1 MRGPVIFLYGVSMLA
16 SMPFAKGLPGPTTT
30 IRMPTL
36 QMRAVESV
44 SVVGDTLVASP
55 VRVPAVTWTEGIE
68 VSHQGVAIASAYAG
82 TTRVIVLMS
91 SGPGNNPHPAGSAA
105 QTELRD
111 VGTLVVTKAILETCL
126 AETVVAD
133 LVQLHTPES
142 GRPEDGVDRL
152 MTSLGGFALRYPYE
166 GCLLMVALYPLAG
179 DLYLHGECE
188 AVDEYIYHL
197 HPAGLET
204 RLRGFA
210 AQPSDPHEMRKKYLE
225 WADCIAESATK
236 NQPDQT

>member
-1 MRGPVIFLYGVSMLA
+1 MKHELTQARLVSAELAGNGEPVI
-16 SMPFAKGLPGPTTT
+16 
-30 IRMPTL
+30 
-36 QMRAVESV
+36 
-44 SVVGDTLVASP
+44 
-55 VRVPAVTWTEGIE
+55 
-68 VSHQGVAIASAYAG
+68 
-82 TTRVIVLMS
+82 
-91 SGPGNNPHPAGSAA
+91 
-105 QTELRD
+105 
-111 VGTLVVTKAILETCL
+111 TKAILDTGL
-126 AETVVAD
+126 AETVVAG
-133 LVQLHTPES
+133 LVQLYTPES
-142 GRPEDGVDRL
+142 GRPEDGVNRL

-210 AQPSDPHEMRKKYLE
+210 AQPSDPQEMRKKCLE
-225 WADCIAESATK
+225 WADCIAESAAK

>member
-111 VGTLVVTKAILETCL
+111 VGTLQGKTRAEIENMLQQRLTISVTNLLTRTQFTSAS
-126 AETVVAD
+126 
-133 LVQLHTPES
+133 S
-142 GRPEDGVDRL
+142 GRWGNVDG
-152 MTSLGGFALRYPYE
+152 
-166 GCLLMVALYPLAG
+166 
-179 DLYLHGECE
+179 
-188 AVDEYIYHL
+188 
-197 HPAGLET
+197 
-204 RLRGFA
+204 
-210 AQPSDPHEMRKKYLE
+210 
-225 WADCIAESATK
+225 
-236 NQPDQT
+236 N